1 MGGNA
6 EVAGRSATLPR
17 HPPALLR
24 FARDIRRSP
33 VTEAA
38 PTWERYQAR
47 RPEANRAPS
56 KPKLRGRSAGEAGKH
71 ETVPNAWYGMV
82 LNYPMILYNGY
93 VPSGKLT

>member
-1 MGGNA
+1 MRGNA

-24 FARDIRRSP
+24 LARDIRRSP

-56 KPKLRGRSAGEAGKH
+56 KPKLHG
-71 ETVPNAWYGMV
+71 TAWFWTTPWYS
-82 LNYPMILYNGY
+82 YNGY